1 MDDLLLHFIATS
13 LDRKPH
19 LGGAIVGLILLLIN
33 RQYGDFPLLLTVHL
47 PLIMHQHGVRSLT
60 VPTING

>member
-19 LGGAIVGLILLLIN
+19 LGGAIVGLILLVIN

-47 PLIMHQHGVRSLT
+47 PLIVE
-60 VPTING
+60 